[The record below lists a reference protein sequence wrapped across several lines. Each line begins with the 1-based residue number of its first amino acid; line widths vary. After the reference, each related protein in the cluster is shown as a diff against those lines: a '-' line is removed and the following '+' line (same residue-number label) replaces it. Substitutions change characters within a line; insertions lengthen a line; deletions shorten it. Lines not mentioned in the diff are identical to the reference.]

1 MSGTYR
7 CSFEVDASVERVWRA
22 FTDPEEQARL
32 FASPEGAP
40 EPPGEIT
47 TKLLEAEPQ
56 RRLKWSQEAAHLADR
71 GEFTVE
77 IEPTETGARFTVT
90 RESFGEG
97 EDADVFGESNGLGWE
112 HGFRDL
118 AFYLETGKVLQVFP
132 EKEQV
137 LVEGVRL
144 IKKHA
149 RRTQDRPE
157 GGIIEKEG
165 PIHISNVKLVAK

>member
-1 MSGTYR
+1 MAKRVKTHVKKNDEVVVISGNHK
-7 CSFEVDASVERVWRA
+7 
-22 FTDPEEQARL
+22 
-32 FASPEGAP
+32 G
-40 EPPGEIT
+40 
-47 TKLLEAEPQ
+47 
-56 RRLKWSQEAAHLADR
+56 
-71 GEFTVE
+71 
-77 IEPTETGARFTVT
+77 
-90 RESFGEG
+90 
-97 EDADVFGESNGLGWE
+97 
-112 HGFRDL
+112 
-118 AFYLETGKVLQVFP
+118 ETGKVLQVFP